1 MNREQFAE
9 RFGVPRE
16 TMERLD
22 VYVSL
27 LQKWSRAINLLGSTE
42 TDYLWERH
50 LSDCG
55 QLAQMMPGGTKSWLD
70 LGSGA
75 GLPGLVVA
83 IMSEASDAGIRF
95 DLLDSDQRK
104 AAFLREAGRQTK
116 TLVNVI
122 AARSEDAEP
131 RSYDVI
137 SARAVA
143 PLRRLLRL
151 ARPFTGDQTVLLLHK
166 GRNAA
171 AEIDDANQEWDFNI
185 EAIPSAIDEE
195 GVILRITDLKGHT

>member
-1 MNREQFAE
+1 MNRHQFAE
-9 RFGVPRE
+9 RFNVPRE

-27 LQKWSRAINLLGSTE
+27 LQKWSRAINLLGP
-42 TDYLWERH
+42 TDEDDLWQRH
-50 LSDCG
+50 ISDCG
-55 QLAQMMPGGTKSWLD
+55 QIADLMPVGTKSWLD

-83 IMSEASDAGIRF
+83 IMSDASESGVRF

-104 AAFLREAGRQTK
+104 AAFLREAGRQTR

-122 AARSEDAEP
+122 AARTEDAEQ
-131 RSYDVI
+131 STYDVI
-137 SARAVA
+137 SARAFA

-151 ARPFTGDQTVLLLHK
+151 ARPFTGDHTVLLLHK

-171 AEIDDANQEWDFNI
+171 AEIEDACEEWEFTV
-185 EAIPSAIDEE
+185 EAIPSVTDDE
-195 GVILRITDLKGHT
+195 GVILRVTGLKGRA